1 MLLARPRAQPDEC
14 LVSYLIRVSEPNGFR
29 HIGYLLHHAGLNWK
43 NNRAPVHQILTGE
56 FDLSS
61 YLEYLN
67 VEAIRPR
74 SGEIYKSFER
84 VIDTSFVF
92 AKYPKI
98 CPECLFETGYCKS
111 NWAFLPVLAC
121 GKHNSIL
128 VDFNPKTRERLSW
141 YRDRLN
147 PFEGGR
153 IQIYKKEGCP
163 RKEVVEIS
171 CYFES
176 IMSGNTTSNSIPAVF
191 RGLTFKESLTA
202 MNLICHYQAR
212 MLGDASNLVSIE
224 NVGLAN
230 HYYRAW
236 NLFRDWP
243 DSFYALLS
251 QYIDKPMS
259 KRGQAGINKHYRD
272 LYERLHRQS
281 GNRGVARIKVEFDRY
296 IETYWPGFVE
306 TSQINR
312 ITFSSS
318 SRNIISKKEAARIID
333 SRPERIDKFVQ
344 TGMLSPVVFKGKAHY
359 LRDKVQLLADLI
371 NGNWTMAQA
380 CKEFQVTRYQ
390 LKQLLDASIVIAIQ
404 RPDELNR
411 DWVIDK
417 IQCQSLIATLAEKAK
432 KKQLSGRTVSM
443 AGIQRMGYSIVE
455 LLTAMEAGEVEY
467 RMSVDLDH
475 PFSLRQFV
483 EFKVKG

>member
-14 LVSYLIRVSEPNGFR
+14 SVSYLIRVSELNGFR
-29 HIGYLLHHAGLNWK
+29 HIGHLLHHAGLNWK

-61 YLEYLN
+61 YLENLN

-98 CPECLFETGYCKS
+98 CTECLFETGYCKS
-111 NWAFLPVLAC
+111 NWVFLPVLAC

-128 VDFNPKTRERLSW
+128 VDLNPKARERLSW

-153 IQIYKKEGCP
+153 IKINKMERYP
-163 RKEVVEIS
+163 WKEVVDIS
-171 CYFES
+171 SYFES
-176 IMSGNTTSNSIPAVF
+176 IMLGGTTSDSIPTVL
-191 RGLTFKESLTA
+191 RGLAFKESLTA
-202 MNLICHYQAR
+202 MNFICHYQAR
-212 MLGDASNLVSIE
+212 MLGDTSNLISME
-224 NVGLAN
+224 NVSLAN

-236 NLFRDWP
+236 KMFRDWP

-259 KRGQAGINKHYRD
+259 NRGQAGINKHYRD

-296 IETYWPGFVE
+296 IETYWPGFLE
-306 TSQINR
+306 TSHINR
-312 ITFSSS
+312 ITFSSN
-318 SRNIISKKEAARIID
+318 SRNIISKKEAARIIA
-333 SRPERIDKFVQ
+333 SRPERIDKLVQ
-344 TGMLSPVVFKGKAHY
+344 AGKLSPVVFKGKAHY
-359 LRDKVQLLADLI
+359 LRDQVQLLADLI
-371 NGNWTMAQA
+371 NENWTMAQA

-390 LKQLLDASIVIAIQ
+390 LKQLLDAGIVIAIQ

-417 IQCQSLIATLAEKAK
+417 VQCQSLIANLAGKAK
-432 KKQLSGRTVSM
+432 KKQLPGRTVSM
-443 AGIQRMGYSIVE
+443 AGIQRMGYSVVE
-455 LLTAMEAGEVEY
+455 LLIAMEAGVVEY
-467 RMSVDLDH
+467 RISVDLDH
-475 PFSLRQFV
+475 PFSFRQFV